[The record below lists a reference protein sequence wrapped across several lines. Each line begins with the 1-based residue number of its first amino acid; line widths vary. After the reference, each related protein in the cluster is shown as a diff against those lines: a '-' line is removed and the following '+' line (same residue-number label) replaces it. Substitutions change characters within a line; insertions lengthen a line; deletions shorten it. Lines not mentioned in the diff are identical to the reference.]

1 MKFFIDTAF
10 RHQFAATSQAGCVNA
25 ALSYSLLQQTVIPA
39 DGPSSLL
46 KQAIGND
53 GKGKVSPLLY
63 IAAMVVAFWIHWV
76 AQAIYVAVALIW
88 LVPDR
93 RIERVVNGQSS

>member
-1 MKFFIDTAF
+1 MSA
-10 RHQFAATSQAGCVNA
+10 V
-25 ALSYSLLQQTVIPA
+25 SLLQQTVIAA

-46 KQAIGND
+46 RQAIGKD
-53 GKGKVSPLLY
+53 WKGKASPVLY
-63 IAAMVVAFWIHWV
+63 IVAMVVAFWTHWV

-93 RIERVVNGQSS
+93 RIERVVNGQNS